1 VRDIVVILLLVVGF
15 ATFVTAH
22 VALAFRLVRRVRPRW
37 RGFAAFFVPPLAPLW
52 GFREGLR
59 RNASIWLLSL
69 AVYVV
74 ALLVGKL
81 GG

>member
-1 VRDIVVILLLVVGF
+1 MRDELVMVLLVLGF

-22 VALAFRLVRRVRPRW
+22 FALAFRLVKKARPAW
-37 RGFAAFFVPPLAPLW
+37 RGLVAFVIPPLAPLW

-59 RNASIWLLSL
+59 RNASIWCLAL

-74 ALLVGKL
+74 ALLIGKF
-81 GG
+81 GS